1 MPVSYDVTMLCSQV
15 TWEPVQHLLLREG
28 KELTAECFLHS
39 FEIDRT
45 DMTPPEMEKM
55 WMDRL
60 TAAGKVSSLPPMR

>member
-1 MPVSYDVTMLCSQV
+1 MPVPYDVTMLCSQV

-45 DMTPPEMEKM
+45 DMTPTGDGENVDGPF
-55 WMDRL
+55 DRCW
-60 TAAGKVSSLPPMR
+60 